1 MNRTEWEKTLTE
13 FRTYLE
19 TDRALA
25 TITIRNY
32 LIDIEHLYTFMLRNK
47 LLKFSDFDRSLIRKY
62 LSWLI
67 ELGYVRRSVTRKL
80 STVRIF
86 LSWLIK
92 LGVLI
97 HDPIPPKG
105 IIKSEKRLPD
115 YLTQSEVVKL
125 LDTPD
130 TSTNLGVRDKAILE
144 LLYSSGLRV
153 SEIININMEDLN
165 LNTLEIKIFGKGSK
179 QRVGIIGKVASKY
192 INIYIRKSRPKLLSQ
207 ELNNALFL
215 NRYGNRLSQ
224 RSIQSKIK
232 IYSVKAGLRAGVH
245 VHTLRHSFATHM
257 LEGGADLRVV
267 QELLGHSNPATTQIY
282 THISDI
288 EAESVYNYAHPRSKQ
303 NI

>member
-32 LIDIEHLYTFMLRNK
+32 LIDIEHLYPFMLKNK

-80 STVRIF
+80 STVRTF

-92 LGVLI
+92 LGVLM

-153 SEIININMEDLN
+153 SEIVNINMEDLN
-165 LNTLEIKIFGKGSK
+165 LNTLELNVFGKGSK
-179 QRVGIIGKVASKY
+179 QRMVIIGRVASKY

-224 RSIQSKIK
+224 RSIQSKIR
-232 IYSVKAGLRAGVH
+232 IYSVKAGLRDGVH

-257 LEGGADLRVV
+257 LEGGADLRIV

>member
-19 TDRALA
+19 TDRAIA

-32 LIDIEHLYTFMLRNK
+32 LIDIEHLYPFMLKNK

-80 STVRIF
+80 STVRTF

-153 SEIININMEDLN
+153 SEIVNINMEDLN
-165 LNTLEIKIFGKGSK
+165 LNTLELKVFGKGSK
-179 QRVGIIGKVASKY
+179 QRMVIIGRVESKY

-224 RSIQSKIK
+224 RSIQSKTR
-232 IYSVKAGLRAGVH
+232 IYSVKAGLRDGVH

>member
-13 FRTYLE
+13 FRAYLE

-32 LIDIEHLYTFMLRNK
+32 LIDIEHLYPFMLKNK

-80 STVRIF
+80 STVRTF

-92 LGVLI
+92 LGVLM

-153 SEIININMEDLN
+153 SEIVNINMEDLN
-165 LNTLEIKIFGKGSK
+165 LNTLELKVFGKGSK
-179 QRVGIIGKVASKY
+179 QRMVIIGRVASKY

-224 RSIQSKIK
+224 RSIQSKIR
-232 IYSVKAGLRAGVH
+232 IYSVKAGLRDGVH

>member
-32 LIDIEHLYTFMLRNK
+32 LIDIEHLYPFMLKNK

-80 STVRIF
+80 STVRTF

-92 LGVLI
+92 LGVLM

-153 SEIININMEDLN
+153 SEIVNINMEDLN
-165 LNTLEIKIFGKGSK
+165 LNTLELKVFGKGSK
-179 QRVGIIGKVASKY
+179 QRMVIIGRLASKY

-224 RSIQSKIK
+224 RSIQSKTR
-232 IYSVKAGLRAGVH
+232 IYSVKAGLRDGVH

>member
-1 MNRTEWEKTLTE
+1 M
-13 FRTYLE
+13 
-19 TDRALA
+19 
-25 TITIRNY
+25 
-32 LIDIEHLYTFMLRNK
+32 
-47 LLKFSDFDRSLIRKY
+47 
-62 LSWLI
+62 
-67 ELGYVRRSVTRKL
+67 
-80 STVRIF
+80 
-86 LSWLIK
+86 
-92 LGVLI
+92 

-115 YLTQSEVVKL
+115 YLTHSEVVKL
-125 LDTPD
+125 LDTTD

-153 SEIININMEDLN
+153 SEIVNINMEDLN
-165 LNTLEIKIFGKGSK
+165 LNTLELKVFGKGSK
-179 QRVGIIGKVASKY
+179 QRMVIIGRVASKY

-224 RSIQSKIK
+224 RSIQSKIR
-232 IYSVKAGLRAGVH
+232 IYSVKAGLRDGVH

>member
-32 LIDIEHLYTFMLRNK
+32 LIDIEHLYPFMLKNK

-80 STVRIF
+80 STVRTF

-153 SEIININMEDLN
+153 SEIVNINMEDLN
-165 LNTLEIKIFGKGSK
+165 LNTLELKVFGKGSK
-179 QRVGIIGKVASKY
+179 QRMVIIGRLASKY

-224 RSIQSKIK
+224 RSIQSKTR
-232 IYSVKAGLRAGVH
+232 IYSVKAGLRDGVH